1 MVVTKGAQGTE
12 VAGPVVLW
20 TVARVTQALLLVQ
33 REVVWLTRVGALV
46 VLRLSLEVWLFL

>member
-1 MVVTKGAQGTE
+1 MAGAQGTV

-33 REVVWLTRVGALV
+33 RKVVWLARVGALV
-46 VLRLSLEVWLFL
+46 VLRPFLEVGLFL